1 MVTTKV
7 AKLDLGEELKFV
19 YFWFDVEPGMIKHP
33 SANIMYDT
41 VNHQAIDSVTG
52 EFIQIVGG
60 TTEEQ
65 ALFLTNEAPTIQMNQ
80 AIEHISIKIESGK
93 ITLATKR
100 GEKEFTI
107 PENLVARDVSKSIF
121 SAFEAL
127 HDVNHKDVI
136 SEETKSEVENMS
148 DVYNQGDQEDAF
160 IADTPVAEPFEDG
173 VLEDVQSQ
181 EDALIEYHASDDSTD
196 SDSHKE
202 DTEDEAKDALDEA
215 YEVYDHSDDSDDDS
229 HTASTE
235 DEGLSAGEFTGEV
248 PDAVVDELVEDVQ
261 DASAEVAEL
270 QEEIAIL
277 EDELK
282 EVKAALRK
290 ERIANKRLKAAF
302 KKKSSPLDD
311 VPETPSV
318 DVTAPVHH
326 DDVTAHPTGTEF
338 DHNNGEDIKEFQ
350 EETDVTMAPGD
361 EPRKTASELDA
372 LKLAELQID
381 HGLASG
387 SKWELAVSLAK
398 ESALFVETQIRALE
412 AMPKKQAEARVVK
425 KASAPSKPNMRFSGN
440 SSNFTI
446 PDHMVFI

>member
-1 MVTTKV
+1 MTTKV

-41 VNHQAIDSVTG
+41 VNHQAVDSITG

-80 AIEHISIKIESGK
+80 ATEHISIKIESGK

-229 HTASTE
+229 HTASTD

-261 DASAEVAEL
+261 DTSAEVAEL

-318 DVTAPVHH
+318 GVTAPVHH

-361 EPRKTASELDA
+361 EPLKTASELDA

>member
-1 MVTTKV
+1 MTTKV

-302 KKKSSPLDD
+302 KKQASPLDD

-318 DVTAPVHH
+318 DVTAPVQH

-350 EETDVTMAPGD
+350 EETNVTMAPGD
-361 EPRKTASELDA
+361 EPLKTASELDA

-387 SKWELAVSLAK
+387 SKWELAVSLSK

-412 AMPKKQAEARVVK
+412 AMPKKQAEVRVVK
-425 KASAPSKPNMRFSGN
+425 KASAQSKPNMRFSGN

>member
-1 MVTTKV
+1 MTTKV

-33 SANIMYDT
+33 SANIIYDT
-41 VNHQAIDSVTG
+41 VNHQAIDSITG

-302 KKKSSPLDD
+302 KKQASPLDD

-318 DVTAPVHH
+318 DVTAPVQN

-361 EPRKTASELDA
+361 EPLKTASELDA

>member
-1 MVTTKV
+1 MTTKV

-33 SANIMYDT
+33 SANIVYDT
-41 VNHQAIDSVTG
+41 VNHQAVDSITG
-52 EFIQIVGG
+52 EFIQIVGE

-215 YEVYDHSDDSDDDS
+215 YEVYDHSDDSDNDS

-261 DASAEVAEL
+261 DASDEVAEL
-270 QEEIAIL
+270 QEEIATL

-302 KKKSSPLDD
+302 KKQANPLDD

-318 DVTAPVHH
+318 DVTAPVQH

-361 EPRKTASELDA
+361 EPLKTASELDA

>member
-1 MVTTKV
+1 MTTKV

-41 VNHQAIDSVTG
+41 VNHQAVDSITG

-80 AIEHISIKIESGK
+80 ATEHISIKIESGK

-148 DVYNQGDQEDAF
+148 DVYNQGEQEDAF
-160 IADTPVAEPFEDG
+160 VADTPVAEPFEDG

-248 PDAVVDELVEDVQ
+248 PDSVVDELVEDVQ

-302 KKKSSPLDD
+302 KKQASPLDD

-318 DVTAPVHH
+318 DVTAPVQY

-361 EPRKTASELDA
+361 EPLKTASELDA

>member
-1 MVTTKV
+1 MTTKV

-302 KKKSSPLDD
+302 KKQASPLDD

-318 DVTAPVHH
+318 DVTAPVQH

-350 EETDVTMAPGD
+350 EETNVTMAPGD
-361 EPRKTASELDA
+361 EPLKTASELDA

-387 SKWELAVSLAK
+387 SKWELAVSLSK

-412 AMPKKQAEARVVK
+412 AMPKKQAEDRVVK
-425 KASAPSKPNMRFSGN
+425 KASAQSKPNMRFSGN

>member
-1 MVTTKV
+1 MTTKV

-33 SANIMYDT
+33 SANIVYDT
-41 VNHQAIDSVTG
+41 VNHQAVDSITG

-148 DVYNQGDQEDAF
+148 DVYNQGEQEDAF

-181 EDALIEYHASDDSTD
+181 EDALIEYHASDDSAD

-302 KKKSSPLDD
+302 KKQASPLDD

-318 DVTAPVHH
+318 DVTAPVQH

-361 EPRKTASELDA
+361 EPLKTASELDA

>member
-1 MVTTKV
+1 MTTKV

-33 SANIMYDT
+33 SANIVYDT
-41 VNHQAIDSVTG
+41 VNHQAVDSITG
-52 EFIQIVGG
+52 EFIQIVGV

-181 EDALIEYHASDDSTD
+181 EDALIEYHASDEASD

-248 PDAVVDELVEDVQ
+248 PDSVVDELVEDVQ

-302 KKKSSPLDD
+302 KKQASPLDD

-318 DVTAPVHH
+318 DVTAPVQH

-361 EPRKTASELDA
+361 EPLKTASELDA

-412 AMPKKQAEARVVK
+412 AMPKKQTEARVVK

>member
-1 MVTTKV
+1 MTTKV

-33 SANIMYDT
+33 SANIVYDT
-41 VNHQAIDSVTG
+41 VNHQAIDSITG

-80 AIEHISIKIESGK
+80 SIEHISIKIESGK

-148 DVYNQGDQEDAF
+148 NVYDQGEQEEAF
-160 IADTPVAEPFEDG
+160 IAETPAAEPFENG
-173 VLEDVQSQ
+173 VLEDVQTQ
-181 EDALIEYHASDDSTD
+181 EDALIEYHASEEATD
-196 SDSHKE
+196 SDSHKD

-215 YEVYDHSDDSDDDS
+215 YEVYDHSDDSDDS

-235 DEGLSAGEFTGEV
+235 DDGIFAGEFTGEV
-248 PDAVVDELVEDVQ
+248 PDASDD
-261 DASAEVAEL
+261 VAEL

-302 KKKSSPLDD
+302 KKQASPLDD

-318 DVTAPVHH
+318 DVTAPVQH

-361 EPRKTASELDA
+361 EPLKTASELDA

-425 KASAPSKPNMRFSGN
+425 KASAPSKPNMWFSGN
-440 SSNFTI
+440 SGIFAV
-446 PDHMVFI
+446 PDSMVFI

>member
-1 MVTTKV
+1 MTTKV

-33 SANIMYDT
+33 SANIIYDT
-41 VNHQAIDSVTG
+41 VNHHAVDSITG

-215 YEVYDHSDDSDDDS
+215 YEVYDHSDDSEDDS
-229 HTASTE
+229 HTASTD

-248 PDAVVDELVEDVQ
+248 PDSVVDELVEDVQ

-270 QEEIAIL
+270 QEEISIL

-302 KKKSSPLDD
+302 KKQASPLDD

-318 DVTAPVHH
+318 DVTAPVQH
-326 DDVTAHPTGTEF
+326 DDVTAHPTVTEF

-361 EPRKTASELDA
+361 EPLKTASELDA

-412 AMPKKQAEARVVK
+412 AMPKKQTEARVVK

>member
-1 MVTTKV
+1 MTTKV

-33 SANIMYDT
+33 SANIVYDT
-41 VNHQAIDSVTG
+41 VNHQAVDSITG

-148 DVYNQGDQEDAF
+148 DVYNQGEQEDAF

-181 EDALIEYHASDDSTD
+181 EDALIEYHASDDSSD

-229 HTASTE
+229 HTASTD

-248 PDAVVDELVEDVQ
+248 PDAVVDEIVEDVQ
-261 DASAEVAEL
+261 DTSAEVAEL

-302 KKKSSPLDD
+302 KKQASPLDD

-318 DVTAPVHH
+318 DVTAPVQH
-326 DDVTAHPTGTEF
+326 DDVTARPTGAEF

-361 EPRKTASELDA
+361 EPLKTASELDA

-412 AMPKKQAEARVVK
+412 AMPKKQAEVRVVK

>member
-1 MVTTKV
+1 MTTKI

-41 VNHQAIDSVTG
+41 VNHQAVDSITG

-148 DVYNQGDQEDAF
+148 EVYNQGDQEDAF

-248 PDAVVDELVEDVQ
+248 PDSVVDELVEDVQ

-361 EPRKTASELDA
+361 EPLKTASELDA

>member
-1 MVTTKV
+1 MTTKV

-33 SANIMYDT
+33 SANIVYDT
-41 VNHQAIDSVTG
+41 VNHQAVDSITG
-52 EFIQIVGG
+52 EFIQIVGE

-65 ALFLTNEAPTIQMNQ
+65 ALFLTNEAPTIRMNQ
-80 AIEHISIKIESGK
+80 SIEHISIKIESGK

-181 EDALIEYHASDDSTD
+181 EDALIEYHASDEASD

-302 KKKSSPLDD
+302 KKQASPLDD

-318 DVTAPVHH
+318 DVTAPVQH

-361 EPRKTASELDA
+361 EPLKTASELDA

-412 AMPKKQAEARVVK
+412 AMPKKQVEARVVK

>member
-1 MVTTKV
+1 MTTKV

-33 SANIMYDT
+33 SANIVYDT
-41 VNHQAIDSVTG
+41 VNHQAVDSITG
-52 EFIQIVGG
+52 EFIQIVGE

-80 AIEHISIKIESGK
+80 SIEHISIKIESGK

-148 DVYNQGDQEDAF
+148 NVYDQGEQEEAF
-160 IADTPVAEPFEDG
+160 VAETPAAEPFEDG

-181 EDALIEYHASDDSTD
+181 EDALIEYHASEEATD
-196 SDSHKE
+196 SDSHKD

-229 HTASTE
+229 HTASTD

-261 DASAEVAEL
+261 DASDEVAEL

-302 KKKSSPLDD
+302 NKQASPLDD
-311 VPETPSV
+311 VPEAPSV
-318 DVTAPVHH
+318 DVTAPVQH

-361 EPRKTASELDA
+361 EPLKTASELDA

>member
-1 MVTTKV
+1 MTTKV

-33 SANIMYDT
+33 SSNIMYDT

-229 HTASTE
+229 HTASTD

-248 PDAVVDELVEDVQ
+248 PDSVVDELVEDVQ

-302 KKKSSPLDD
+302 KKQASPLDD

-318 DVTAPVHH
+318 DVTAPVQH

-361 EPRKTASELDA
+361 EPLKTASELDA

-412 AMPKKQAEARVVK
+412 AMPKKQVEARVVK

>member
-1 MVTTKV
+1 MTTKV

-41 VNHQAIDSVTG
+41 VNHQAVDSITG
-52 EFIQIVGG
+52 EFIQIVGE

-100 GEKEFTI
+100 GEKEFAI

-173 VLEDVQSQ
+173 VLEDVQSH

-248 PDAVVDELVEDVQ
+248 PDSVVDELVEDVQ

-290 ERIANKRLKAAF
+290 ERIANKHLKAAF
-302 KKKSSPLDD
+302 KKQASPLDD

-318 DVTAPVHH
+318 DVAAPVQH

-361 EPRKTASELDA
+361 EPLKTASELDA

>member
-1 MVTTKV
+1 MTTKV

-41 VNHQAIDSVTG
+41 VNHQAVDSITG

-261 DASAEVAEL
+261 DASTEVAEL

-302 KKKSSPLDD
+302 KKQASPLDD

-318 DVTAPVHH
+318 DVTAPVKH

-361 EPRKTASELDA
+361 EPLKTASELDA

-412 AMPKKQAEARVVK
+412 AMPKKQTEARVVK

>member
-1 MVTTKV
+1 MTTKV

-41 VNHQAIDSVTG
+41 VNHQAVDSITG

-302 KKKSSPLDD
+302 KKQASPLDD

-318 DVTAPVHH
+318 DVTAPVQH

-361 EPRKTASELDA
+361 EPLKTASELDA

>member
-1 MVTTKV
+1 MTTKV

-33 SANIMYDT
+33 SANIVYDT
-41 VNHQAIDSVTG
+41 VNHQAVDSITG

-80 AIEHISIKIESGK
+80 ATEHISIKIESGK

-148 DVYNQGDQEDAF
+148 DVYNQGEQEDAF

-181 EDALIEYHASDDSTD
+181 EDALIEYHASDDSAD

-248 PDAVVDELVEDVQ
+248 PDSVVDEIVEDVQ

-302 KKKSSPLDD
+302 KKQASPLDD
-311 VPETPSV
+311 VPETPIV
-318 DVTAPVHH
+318 DVTAPVQH

-361 EPRKTASELDA
+361 EPLKTASELDA

-387 SKWELAVSLAK
+387 SKWELAVSLVK

-412 AMPKKQAEARVVK
+412 AMPKKHAEARVVK
-425 KASAPSKPNMRFSGN
+425 KASALSKPNMRFSGN

>member
-1 MVTTKV
+1 MTTKV

-33 SANIMYDT
+33 SDNILYDT
-41 VNHQAIDSVTG
+41 VNHQAIDSITG

-80 AIEHISIKIESGK
+80 ATEHISIKIESGK

-148 DVYNQGDQEDAF
+148 DVYNQGEQEDAF

-181 EDALIEYHASDDSTD
+181 EDALIEYHASDDSAD

-229 HTASTE
+229 RTASTD

-248 PDAVVDELVEDVQ
+248 PDAVVDEIVEDVQ
-261 DASAEVAEL
+261 DTSAEVAEL

-302 KKKSSPLDD
+302 KKQASPLDD

-318 DVTAPVHH
+318 DVTAPVQH

-361 EPRKTASELDA
+361 EPLKTASELDA

>member
-1 MVTTKV
+1 MTTKI

-41 VNHQAIDSVTG
+41 VNHQAIDSITG

-248 PDAVVDELVEDVQ
+248 PDSVVDELVEDVQ

-302 KKKSSPLDD
+302 KKQASPLDD

-318 DVTAPVHH
+318 DVTAPVQH

-361 EPRKTASELDA
+361 EPLKTASELDA

>member
-33 SANIMYDT
+33 SASIMYDT

-148 DVYNQGDQEDAF
+148 DVYNQGEQEDAF

-181 EDALIEYHASDDSTD
+181 EDALIEYHASDDSAD

-290 ERIANKRLKAAF
+290 ERIANKRLKADF
-302 KKKSSPLDD
+302 KKQASPLDD

-318 DVTAPVHH
+318 DVTAPVQH

-361 EPRKTASELDA
+361 EPLKTASELDA

-387 SKWELAVSLAK
+387 SKWDLAVSLAK

-412 AMPKKQAEARVVK
+412 AMPKKQTEARVVK

>member
-1 MVTTKV
+1 MTTKV

-33 SANIMYDT
+33 SANIVYDT
-41 VNHQAIDSVTG
+41 VNHQAVDSITG

-80 AIEHISIKIESGK
+80 SIEHISIKIESGK

-148 DVYNQGDQEDAF
+148 DVYNQGEQEDAF

-235 DEGLSAGEFTGEV
+235 DEGLSAGEFIGEV
-248 PDAVVDELVEDVQ
+248 PDSVVDELVEDIQ
-261 DASAEVAEL
+261 DASDEVAEL

-302 KKKSSPLDD
+302 KKQASPLDD

-318 DVTAPVHH
+318 DVTAPVQH

-361 EPRKTASELDA
+361 EPLKTASELDA

>member
-1 MVTTKV
+1 MTTKV

-33 SANIMYDT
+33 SANIVYDT
-41 VNHQAIDSVTG
+41 VNHQAVDSITG

-181 EDALIEYHASDDSTD
+181 EDALIEYHASDEASD
-196 SDSHKE
+196 SDSHEE

-248 PDAVVDELVEDVQ
+248 PDSVVDELVEDVQ

-302 KKKSSPLDD
+302 KKQASPLDD

-318 DVTAPVHH
+318 DVTAPVQH

-338 DHNNGEDIKEFQ
+338 DHNNGEDVKEFQ

-361 EPRKTASELDA
+361 EPLKTASELDA

>member
-33 SANIMYDT
+33 SADILYDT
-41 VNHQAIDSVTG
+41 VNHQAVDSITG

-215 YEVYDHSDDSDDDS
+215 YEVYDHSDDSEDDS
-229 HTASTE
+229 HTASTD

-248 PDAVVDELVEDVQ
+248 PDSVVDELVDDVQ

-302 KKKSSPLDD
+302 KKQASPLDD

-318 DVTAPVHH
+318 DVTAPVQH

-361 EPRKTASELDA
+361 EPLKTASELDA

>member
-1 MVTTKV
+1 MTTKV

-248 PDAVVDELVEDVQ
+248 PDSVVDELVEDVQ
-261 DASAEVAEL
+261 DASAEVADL

-277 EDELK
+277 EDELN

-302 KKKSSPLDD
+302 KKQASPLDD

-318 DVTAPVHH
+318 DVTAPVQH

-361 EPRKTASELDA
+361 EPLKTASELDA

>member
-1 MVTTKV
+1 VTTKV

-148 DVYNQGDQEDAF
+148 DVYNQGEQEDAF
-160 IADTPVAEPFEDG
+160 VADTPVAEPFEDG

-248 PDAVVDELVEDVQ
+248 PDSVVDELVEDVQ

-302 KKKSSPLDD
+302 KKQASPLDD

-318 DVTAPVHH
+318 DVTAPVQH

-361 EPRKTASELDA
+361 EPLKTASELDA

>member
-1 MVTTKV
+1 MTTKV

-33 SANIMYDT
+33 SANIVYDT
-41 VNHQAIDSVTG
+41 VNHQAVDSITG
-52 EFIQIVGG
+52 EFIQIVGE

-65 ALFLTNEAPTIQMNQ
+65 ALFLTNEAPTIQMSQ

-160 IADTPVAEPFEDG
+160 VADTPVAEPFEDG

-215 YEVYDHSDDSDDDS
+215 YEVYDHSDDFDDDS

-248 PDAVVDELVEDVQ
+248 PDSVVDELVEDVQ

-270 QEEIAIL
+270 QEEISIL

-302 KKKSSPLDD
+302 KKQASPLDD

-318 DVTAPVHH
+318 DVTAPVQH

-361 EPRKTASELDA
+361 EPLKTASELDA

-398 ESALFVETQIRALE
+398 ESALFVKTQIRALE

>member
-1 MVTTKV
+1 MTTKV

-80 AIEHISIKIESGK
+80 TIEHISIKIESGK

-148 DVYNQGDQEDAF
+148 DVYNQGEQEDAF

-290 ERIANKRLKAAF
+290 ERIANNRLKAAF
-302 KKKSSPLDD
+302 KKQSSPLDD

-318 DVTAPVHH
+318 DVTAPVQH

-361 EPRKTASELDA
+361 EPLKTASELDA

-412 AMPKKQAEARVVK
+412 AMPKKQVEARVVK

>member
-1 MVTTKV
+1 MTTKV

-248 PDAVVDELVEDVQ
+248 PDSVVDELVEDVQ

-302 KKKSSPLDD
+302 KKKASPLDD

-318 DVTAPVHH
+318 DVTAPVQH

-350 EETDVTMAPGD
+350 EETDATMAPGD
-361 EPRKTASELDA
+361 EPLKTASELDA

-412 AMPKKQAEARVVK
+412 AMPKKQVEARVVK

>member
-1 MVTTKV
+1 MTTKV

-41 VNHQAIDSVTG
+41 VNHQAVDSITG

-148 DVYNQGDQEDAF
+148 DVYNQGEQEDAF
-160 IADTPVAEPFEDG
+160 VADTPVAEPFEDG

-248 PDAVVDELVEDVQ
+248 PDSVVDELVEDVQ

-302 KKKSSPLDD
+302 KKQASPLDD

-318 DVTAPVHH
+318 DVTAPVQH

-361 EPRKTASELDA
+361 EPLKTASELDA

>member
-1 MVTTKV
+1 MTTKV

-19 YFWFDVEPGMIKHP
+19 YFWFDVEPGIIKHP

-65 ALFLTNEAPTIQMNQ
+65 ALFLTNEAPTIQMNK

-148 DVYNQGDQEDAF
+148 DVYNQGDQEEAF

-248 PDAVVDELVEDVQ
+248 PDAVVDELVENVQ

-302 KKKSSPLDD
+302 KKQASPLDD

-318 DVTAPVHH
+318 DVTAPVQH

-361 EPRKTASELDA
+361 EPLKTASELDA

-412 AMPKKQAEARVVK
+412 AMPKKQAETRVVK

>member
-1 MVTTKV
+1 MTTKV

-33 SANIMYDT
+33 SANIVYDT
-41 VNHQAIDSVTG
+41 VNHQAVDSITG
-52 EFIQIVGG
+52 EFIQIVGE

-80 AIEHISIKIESGK
+80 ATEHISIKIESGK

-107 PENLVARDVSKSIF
+107 PESLVARDVSKSIF

-215 YEVYDHSDDSDDDS
+215 YEVYDHSDDSEDDS
-229 HTASTE
+229 HTASTD
-235 DEGLSAGEFTGEV
+235 DEGLSAGEFTGEL
-248 PDAVVDELVEDVQ
+248 PDSVVDELVEDVQ
-261 DASAEVAEL
+261 DTSAEVAEL

-302 KKKSSPLDD
+302 KKQASPLED

-318 DVTAPVHH
+318 DVTAPVQH

-361 EPRKTASELDA
+361 EPLKTASELDA

>member
-1 MVTTKV
+1 MTTKV

-33 SANIMYDT
+33 SANIVYDT
-41 VNHQAIDSVTG
+41 VNHQAVDSITG

-65 ALFLTNEAPTIQMNQ
+65 ALFLTNEAPAIQMNK

-148 DVYNQGDQEDAF
+148 DVYNQGEQEDAF
-160 IADTPVAEPFEDG
+160 VADTPVAEPFEDG

-235 DEGLSAGEFTGEV
+235 DEGLSAGEFAGEV

-302 KKKSSPLDD
+302 KKQASPLDD

-318 DVTAPVHH
+318 DVTAPVQH

-350 EETDVTMAPGD
+350 KETDVTMAPGD
-361 EPRKTASELDA
+361 EPLKTASELDA

>member
-1 MVTTKV
+1 MTTKV

-148 DVYNQGDQEDAF
+148 DVYNQGEQEDAF
-160 IADTPVAEPFEDG
+160 VADTPVAEPFEDG

-248 PDAVVDELVEDVQ
+248 QDAVVDELVEDVQ

-302 KKKSSPLDD
+302 KKQASPLDD

-318 DVTAPVHH
+318 DVTAPVQH

-361 EPRKTASELDA
+361 EPLKTASELDA

>member
-1 MVTTKV
+1 MTTKV

-52 EFIQIVGG
+52 EFIQTVGE

-148 DVYNQGDQEDAF
+148 DVYNQGEQEDAF

-202 DTEDEAKDALDEA
+202 DTEDEAKNALDEA
-215 YEVYDHSDDSDDDS
+215 YEVYDRSDDSDDDS

-235 DEGLSAGEFTGEV
+235 DDGLSAGEFTGEV

-261 DASAEVAEL
+261 DASDEVAEL

-302 KKKSSPLDD
+302 KKQASPLDD

-318 DVTAPVHH
+318 DVTAPVQH

-350 EETDVTMAPGD
+350 EETDVTMAPSD
-361 EPRKTASELDA
+361 EPLKTASELDA

>member
-181 EDALIEYHASDDSTD
+181 EDALIEYHASDETAD

-270 QEEIAIL
+270 QEEISIL

-302 KKKSSPLDD
+302 KKQASPLDD

-318 DVTAPVHH
+318 DVTAPVQH

-361 EPRKTASELDA
+361 EPLKTASELDA

-412 AMPKKQAEARVVK
+412 AMPKKQAESRVVK

>member
-1 MVTTKV
+1 MTTKV

-33 SANIMYDT
+33 SANIVYDT
-41 VNHQAIDSVTG
+41 VNHQAVDSVTG

-248 PDAVVDELVEDVQ
+248 PDSVVDELVEDVQ
-261 DASAEVAEL
+261 DTSAEVAEL

-302 KKKSSPLDD
+302 KKQASPLDD

-318 DVTAPVHH
+318 DVTSPVQH

-361 EPRKTASELDA
+361 EPLKTASELDA

>member
-1 MVTTKV
+1 MTTKV

-41 VNHQAIDSVTG
+41 VNHQAVDSITG

-160 IADTPVAEPFEDG
+160 VADTPVAEPFEDG

-302 KKKSSPLDD
+302 KKQASPLDD

-318 DVTAPVHH
+318 DVTAPVKH
-326 DDVTAHPTGTEF
+326 DDVTAHPMGTEF

-361 EPRKTASELDA
+361 EPLKTASELDA

-412 AMPKKQAEARVVK
+412 AMPKKQVEARVVK

>member
-1 MVTTKV
+1 MTTKV

-33 SANIMYDT
+33 SANIVYDT
-41 VNHQAIDSVTG
+41 VNHQAVDSITG
-52 EFIQIVGG
+52 EFIQIVGE

-100 GEKEFTI
+100 GEKEFII

-121 SAFEAL
+121 SAFESL

-202 DTEDEAKDALDEA
+202 ETEDEAKDALDEA

-248 PDAVVDELVEDVQ
+248 PDTVVDELVEDVQ

-302 KKKSSPLDD
+302 KKQASPLDD

-318 DVTAPVHH
+318 DVTAPVQH

-361 EPRKTASELDA
+361 EPLKTASELDA